1 MEQEEG
7 LTTVGRLPDTV
18 ELTPEGGRYYRA
30 MVFWWTITT
39 LVIAPVTALLI
50 FALLNPFW
58 FRDTFFRWV
67 EQTVNKIA
75 RWRNYRQ
82 YALYLGCDPTYW
94 HTLAGTK

>member
-1 MEQEEG
+1 MDEQEESQS
-7 LTTVGRLPDTV
+7 LGRLPDTV

-30 MVFWWTITT
+30 MAFWWAFTAITILPTIFMV
-39 LVIAPVTALLI
+39 LVALC
-50 FALLNPFW
+50 NPFW
-58 FRDTFFRWV
+58 FRDGFFRWV
-67 EQTVNKIA
+67 EQTVNRFA